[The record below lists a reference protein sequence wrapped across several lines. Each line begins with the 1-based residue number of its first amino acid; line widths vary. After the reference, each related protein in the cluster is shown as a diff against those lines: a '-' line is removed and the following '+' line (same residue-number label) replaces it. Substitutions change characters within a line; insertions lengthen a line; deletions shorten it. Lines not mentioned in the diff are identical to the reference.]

1 MSQWTTLLQT
11 YQVTLSEQEDEI
23 ISVPEHDSQTRIV
36 PLLHNRV
43 ISIIGPEAE
52 KFLQGQLSCDMR
64 DTSQLGSRLG
74 AHCNIKGGML
84 ALYRAI
90 AVEGGFWL
98 RTHQDILQGGL
109 NNLKKYIMFSK
120 AEAEDIS
127 DQVVGFGLMG
137 PGAGTLVE
145 KLFDKLPSET
155 DRAIHAGKKVAVKV
169 PGDRYEL
176 WLPACE
182 AAEALEQ
189 LIRLAPLGTTQAWV
203 LEEIKA
209 GIPDLRSATL
219 EAFIPQMTNLQAL
232 KGVSFNKGCYTG
244 QEIVTR
250 LQHRGKLT
258 KPMYLAQIKT
268 ATLPQPG
275 DQLYSADKDNVGQVV
290 IAAHSGEQEVTLLA
304 VINKSQADE
313 SSIHIE
319 SSQGPKLELLP
330 LPYELDPE
338 LFTSKR

>member
-1 MSQWTTLLQT
+1 MSLWNTLLQS
-11 YQVTLSEQEDEI
+11 YQVTLSEQADEI
-23 ISVPEHDSQTRIV
+23 ICVPEDDSQTRII

-84 ALYRAI
+84 ALYRVI
-90 AVEGGFWL
+90 GVEGGFWL
-98 RTHQDILQGGL
+98 RTHQDIFEGGL
-109 NNLKKYIMFSK
+109 KNLKKYIMFSK
-120 AEAEDIS
+120 AEAEDQS
-127 DQVVGFGLMG
+127 DQIVGFGLMG
-137 PGAGTLVE
+137 PGASTLVE
-145 KLFDKLPSET
+145 KLFDKVPSET
-155 DRAIHAGKKVAVKV
+155 DKAIHAGNKVAIKV

-176 WLPACE
+176 WLPVNE
-182 AAEALEQ
+182 AGEALEQ
-189 LIRLAPLGTTQAWV
+189 LIRLAPLGTTQEWV

-219 EAFIPQMTNLQAL
+219 EAFIPQMSNLQAL
-232 KGVSFNKGCYTG
+232 KGVSFSKGCYTG

-258 KPMYLAQIKT
+258 KPMYLAQVKT
-268 ATLPQPG
+268 DSLPLAG
-275 DQLYSADKDNVGQVV
+275 DPLHSADKSNVGQVV
-290 IAAHSGEQEVTLLA
+290 LAARSGGHEVTLLA
-304 VINKSQADE
+304 VINKTQADE

-319 SSQGPKLELLP
+319 SSQGPQLEMLP

-338 LFTSKR
+338 LFISKR

>member
-11 YQVTLSEQEDEI
+11 CQVTLSEKEDEI
-23 ISVPEHDSQTRIV
+23 ISVPEHDSQTRII

-84 ALYRAI
+84 ALYRVM

-98 RTHQDILQGGL
+98 RTHQDMLEGGL
-109 NNLKKYIMFSK
+109 KNLKKYIMFSK
-120 AEAEDIS
+120 AEAEDQS
-127 DQVVGFGLMG
+127 DHIVGFGLMG
-137 PGAGTLVE
+137 PGASTLVE
-145 KLFDKLPSET
+145 KLFDKVPSET
-155 DRAIHAGKKVAVKV
+155 DKAIHAGKKVAIKV

-182 AAEALEQ
+182 AAEAFEQ
-189 LIRLAPLGTTQAWV
+189 LTRFAPLGTTKAWV

-232 KGVSFNKGCYTG
+232 KGVSFSKGCYTG

-258 KPMYLAQIKT
+258 KPMYLAQLKT
-268 ATLPQPG
+268 DTLPQAG
-275 DQLYSADKDNVGQVV
+275 DQLHSAEKSNVGQVV
-290 IAAHSGEQEVTLLA
+290 LAAPSGEQEVTLLA
-304 VINKSQADE
+304 VINKTQVDE
-313 SSIHIE
+313 GSIHLQ
-319 SSQGPKLELLP
+319 SSQGPLLEMLP

-338 LFTSKR
+338 LFISKR